1 MSTFPI
7 KKKTSFF
14 FIYNNEF
21 FSISFKL
28 NRKSFPYFLSS
39 SLAFVAHW
47 LPPYFLPF
55 IVPVGLFATISCHAS
70 PLGFI
75 SFFFLFSL
83 VFYGPFVFILLYFY
97 LFFIIFCLL
106 LGISVV
112 GPFFSKMGIN
122 KRISNGLRDYTKCT
136 PTKHRDFH
144 ALAQFCA

>member
-7 KKKTSFF
+7 KKKKHLFF

-55 IVPVGLFATISCHAS
+55 IVPVGLLATISCHAS

-75 SFFFLFSL
+75 SFFFSFLFGL
-83 VFYGPFVFILLYFY
+83 LWPICFYFALLLPLLLHFLLAIRHFCCWT
-97 LFFIIFCLL
+97 LFF
-106 LGISVV
+106 
-112 GPFFSKMGIN
+112 K
-122 KRISNGLRDYTKCT
+122 NGYQQEDIQWFERLHKVHPY
-136 PTKHRDFH
+136 
-144 ALAQFCA
+144 